1 MTDQDDIVAQIIN
14 QMRDAVEMDIAANQE
29 KRVATGKLKLLPSL
43 LNQLRKIDLRDAFLD
58 SDVLSVMAEW
68 LAPLPD
74 RSLPHL
80 NIREGLLRILLDF
93 NLYDVDRIKG
103 SGIGKAVMYLY
114 KHPKETRE
122 NKQRAKQLI
131 SSWSRP
137 IFNLDSNFSAISREE
152 REERDKELQRRSS
165 RNHDGEESEDA
176 TPTPKKVKT
185 EEPAP
190 VPPKPGEKGWIP
202 RARVP
207 APSMRD
213 YVIRPRS
220 KVDGDIGRGSKRP
233 TNMLEKLMKSHQERR
248 RANKQQRAVNMKIDR
263 L

>member
-1 MTDQDDIVAQIIN
+1 MSDQDDIVAQIIN

-43 LNQLRKIDLRDAFLD
+43 MNQLRKMDLRDAFLD

-80 NIREGLLRILLDF
+80 NIRESLLRILIDF
-93 NLYDVDRIKG
+93 NLYDVDRIKS

-137 IFNLDSNFSAISREE
+137 IFNLDSNFSAITREE
-152 REERDKELQRRSS
+152 REERDKELQRRAS
-165 RNHDGEESEDA
+165 RNHDTDQSEDG
-176 TPTPKKVKT
+176 TPTPKKPKT
-185 EEPAP
+185 EEPTTAP
-190 VPPKPGEKGWIP
+190 LPGEKGFIP

-220 KVDGDIGRGSKRP
+220 KVDGEIGRGSKRP
-233 TNMLEKLMKSHQERR
+233 ANMLEKLMKSHQERR